1 PRSCVHSLSRW
12 ARSLEIRSSAAR
24 ARPCS
29 PACARAS
36 SSQSTTLSSPVTAL
50 ARRGEAVTAPSRL
63 PQTANC
69 ASIQGMTAPSSMS
82 SSAPSL
88 AELRQRLEEIGRQVG
103 REEALHRADA
113 LRTVVAEALQGFH
126 AAAAASGAPH
136 LRIELGP
143 TRLDDKHV
151 RAVEFEIRRGRH
163 LGIVTVKSRG
173 EITLVG
179 PFHAGKKE
187 GPCMTFPFAAER
199 ELLEGLG

>member
-1 PRSCVHSLSRW
+1 
-12 ARSLEIRSSAAR
+12 
-24 ARPCS
+24 
-29 PACARAS
+29 
-36 SSQSTTLSSPVTAL
+36 
-50 ARRGEAVTAPSRL
+50 
-63 PQTANC
+63 
-69 ASIQGMTAPSSMS
+69 MTAPSSMS

-103 REEALHRADA
+103 REEALHRAALEEAQRRADS

-199 ELLEGLG
+199 ELLEGLGGFLERFLVEAVTP

>member
-1 PRSCVHSLSRW
+1 
-12 ARSLEIRSSAAR
+12 
-24 ARPCS
+24 
-29 PACARAS
+29 
-36 SSQSTTLSSPVTAL
+36 
-50 ARRGEAVTAPSRL
+50 
-63 PQTANC
+63 
-69 ASIQGMTAPSSMS
+69 MTAPSSMS

-103 REEALHRADA
+103 TEEALHRAALEEAQRRADA

-187 GPCMTFPFAAER
+187 GPCVTFPFAAER
-199 ELLEGLG
+199 ELLEGLGGFLERFLVEAVTP

>member
-1 PRSCVHSLSRW
+1 
-12 ARSLEIRSSAAR
+12 
-24 ARPCS
+24 
-29 PACARAS
+29 
-36 SSQSTTLSSPVTAL
+36 
-50 ARRGEAVTAPSRL
+50 
-63 PQTANC
+63 
-69 ASIQGMTAPSSMS
+69 
-82 SSAPSL
+82 L

-103 REEALHRADA
+103 REEALHRAALEEAQRRADS

-199 ELLEGLG
+199 ELLEGLGGFLERFLVEAVTP

>member
-1 PRSCVHSLSRW
+1 
-12 ARSLEIRSSAAR
+12 
-24 ARPCS
+24 
-29 PACARAS
+29 
-36 SSQSTTLSSPVTAL
+36 
-50 ARRGEAVTAPSRL
+50 
-63 PQTANC
+63 
-69 ASIQGMTAPSSMS
+69 MTAPPSMS

-88 AELRQRLEEIGRQVG
+88 AELRQRFEEIGRHVG
-103 REEALHRADA
+103 TEEAAHRSALEEAHRRADA
-113 LRTVVAEALQGFH
+113 LRTVVAGALDGFH

-143 TRLDDKHV
+143 TRLDDKHI
-151 RAVEFEIRRGRH
+151 RAVEFELRRGRH

-199 ELLEGLG
+199 ELLEGLGGFLERFLVEAVTP